1 MVVEA
6 ISRGRPSSE
15 SGVWWLWRRQ
25 DGQPA
30 HGVSVRR
37 VYQGMRPLLCV
48 CRRVR
53 CAGG

>member
-1 MVVEA
+1 MVEA
-6 ISRGRPSSE
+6 ISRGRRSSD
-15 SGVWWLWRRQ
+15 SRLSLLWRRQ

-30 HGVSVRR
+30 HGVSVLR